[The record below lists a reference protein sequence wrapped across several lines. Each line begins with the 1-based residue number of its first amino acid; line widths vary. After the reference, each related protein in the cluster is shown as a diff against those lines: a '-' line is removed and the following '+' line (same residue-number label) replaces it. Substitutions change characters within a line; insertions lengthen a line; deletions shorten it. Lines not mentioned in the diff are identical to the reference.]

1 VATTFIEDTKTK
13 ENYTMDENRT
23 ELDVAKNETMEIK
36 PGVSDEVIIEI
47 VHGIKEILIE
57 LIDKV
62 FERTTAEVR
71 SANQR

>member
-1 VATTFIEDTKTK
+1 
-13 ENYTMDENRT
+13 MDDYRT
-23 ELDVAKNETMEIK
+23 EMEAVKKETTGIK

-62 FERTTAEVR
+62 FDGAADVR
-71 SANQR
+71 PANKR